1 MNKQELAQYIRSQV
15 EDMEETYN
23 AIPNEV
29 HKRYLIISIETY
41 LDVYSKMFS
50 TELDSDNYAW
60 AKKRLAEYDTVH
72 E

>member
-15 EDMEETYN
+15 EEMEEIYN

-29 HKRYLIISIETY
+29 HKRYLSISIETY
-41 LDVYSKMFS
+41 LDIYNKMFS
-50 TELDSDNYAW
+50 AELDSDDYAW
-60 AKKRLAEYDTVH
+60 AKERLADYDTAY